1 MIRQA
6 EMQAVLHDL
15 AAASGR
21 LLGFRRRM
29 LAGAAVEGGALA
41 LEFEVPGAL
50 KPEEYYSNEWGGIEG
65 YGLVLDRV
73 VD

>member
-1 MIRQA
+1 
-6 EMQAVLHDL
+6 
-15 AAASGR
+15 
-21 LLGFRRRM
+21 M